1 MNPVTTG
8 RTITRNSVAP
18 IRSGIVEDQ
27 SASGPA
33 SMAPSMIQPRSSAV
47 STSNTPARIDSA
59 AVIDSA
65 GQDPWT
71 HHVRNAHSVRGGGPG
86 AGVSGSIRSPSR
98 ASIFSG
104 ADMGVS
110 KTPPHR
116 RTGRRR

>member
-1 MNPVTTG
+1 
-8 RTITRNSVAP
+8 
-18 IRSGIVEDQ
+18 
-27 SASGPA
+27 
-33 SMAPSMIQPRSSAV
+33 MAPSMIQPSRSAV

-65 GQDPWT
+65 GHAPST
-71 HHVRNAHSVRGGGPG
+71 HHLRNAQSVRGGGPE

-104 ADMGVS
+104 AGMGVS

-116 RTGRRR
+116 RMGRRR